1 MQILPS
7 KNPMTSS
14 KASYIENTKLLY
26 AMPSKYLDDYN
37 ICGFL
42 KDFATFLNLNI
53 KSNLNLLEATI
64 FPYFIVVTK
73 HVIYIDININ
83 QTQCKK

>member
-7 KNPMTSS
+7 KNPLTSS
-14 KASYIENTKLLY
+14 KASYIENTKLHQT
-26 AMPSKYLDDYN
+26 MSSKYFD
-37 ICGFL
+37 FVL
-42 KDFATFLNLNI
+42 KDFATYLNLNT

-83 QTQCKK
+83 QT

>member
-1 MQILPS
+1 M
-7 KNPMTSS
+7 SS
-14 KASYIENTKLLY
+14 KYI
-26 AMPSKYLDDYN
+26 DVV
-37 ICGFL
+37 L
-42 KDFATFLNLNI
+42 KDFATYLNLNI
-53 KSNLNLLEATI
+53 RSNLNLLEATV

>member
-7 KNPMTSS
+7 KNPLTSS
-14 KASYIENTKLLY
+14 KASYIENTKLHQTIS
-26 AMPSKYLDDYN
+26 SKYFYDDNTTY
-37 ICGFL
+37 
-42 KDFATFLNLNI
+42 LNI
-53 KSNLNLLEATI
+53 NTKSNLNLLEATI

-83 QTQCKK
+83 QT